1 MLTICKTSGVALSV
15 FEREKFVKFE
25 DRRDLCKHK
34 ILVVREKKTSAVQPV
49 RWTWPAKDK
58 LGVGLG

>member
-25 DRRDLCKHK
+25 DLCKHK
-34 ILVVREKKTSAVQPV
+34 ILVVREKKISIVQPV
-49 RWTWPAKDK
+49 RWSWPAEDK

>member
-1 MLTICKTSGVALSV
+1 M
-15 FEREKFVKFE
+15 KFE

-34 ILVVREKKTSAVQPV
+34 ILVVREKKSSTVQPV
-49 RWTWPAKDK
+49 RWSWPAEDK